1 MINAID
7 TADLPDVH
15 PASSPIA
22 RSARHAAAAPPPPVH
37 AAPPHIEYTQTRV
50 LPAARLRLHE
60 CVGVVKSD
68 RSELAEAFKMLRNQ
82 VLQRMHADGHRVLA
96 VTSPRQIAGKSL
108 GALNLALAIAA
119 DFDATALLVDADLS
133 GQGLQGLFGLDGAAG
148 LGDHLLRGVPIPELL
163 INPGIERLVFLPA
176 ASSAVAQSAE
186 LLSTR
191 LLRDLVAELKSRYD
205 NRIVIVDLPP
215 ALSTADALA
224 FLPLA
229 DTTLVVIEEH
239 TTRMADME
247 SLAELLAPFELM
259 GSVMSQPLD

>member
-1 MINAID
+1 MTLAVD
-7 TADLPDVH
+7 AAAPP

-22 RSARHAAAAPPPPVH
+22 RAARQAAQAPQPAVH
-37 AAPPHIEYTQTRV
+37 AAPPRIEYTMTRV
-50 LPAARLRLHE
+50 VPAARMALHE
-60 CVGVVKSD
+60 HVGVVKSD

-96 VTSPRQIAGKSL
+96 VTSPRPIAGKSL
-108 GALNLALAIAA
+108 SALNLALAIAA
-119 DFDATALLVDADLS
+119 DFDSTALLVDADLG
-133 GQGLQGLFGLDGAAG
+133 GQGLQALFGLAGAPG

-163 INPGIERLVFLPA
+163 VNPGVERLVFLPA
-176 ASSAVAQSAE
+176 GSGAVAQSAE

-191 LLRDLVAELKSRYD
+191 VTRELFGEMKARYPD
-205 NRIVIVDLPP
+205 RFIVVDLPP
-215 ALSTADALA
+215 ALATADALA

-247 SLAELLAPFELM
+247 ALADLLAPFALV
-259 GSVMSQPLD
+259 GTVMSQPLA